1 MYFLSVSFLT
11 KSGLLSTPLNGTDF
25 SLLQKVWFNYFT
37 FKILKIVPFLILP
50 FCEVQVDLGVAKLL
64 YYNSN
69 ATFNNNSISV
79 LLVLFITKKLYW
91 LL

>member
-64 YYNSN
+64 LLQLECYI
-69 ATFNNNSISV
+69 SISV